1 MMIKPNLPYQLIF
14 VYDNGD
20 QFTAGE
26 YLTLKDAI
34 QAKNR
39 CKDEIGK
46 RQVCGRVLET
56 ITVLTEG
63 GNEIN

>member
-1 MMIKPNLPYQLIF
+1 MMSGLKFPYAIIF
-14 VYDNGD
+14 TYDNGD

-46 RQVCGRVLET
+46 RQVCGRILST
-56 ITVLTEG
+56 ITILKG
-63 GNEIN
+63 GVDD

>member
-1 MMIKPNLPYQLIF
+1 MMAEINQPYQLIF

-20 QFTAGE
+20 QFTAGK

-56 ITVLTEG
+56 ITILKGDADE
-63 GNEIN
+63 